1 MGIGK
6 KRKRMLNLERQNKL
20 AEIYRILNSEKD
32 KDKETL
38 EAIKKILIELEEAK
52 QITGWKSLF
61 ASTRWNKLSNNE
73 QLKRIGKHIDGTVL
87 EHNEKI
93 MQEALKA
100 IDDLIKHYERM
111 KTAMKEGLADARIE
125 DLVGIKKILE
135 G

>member
-1 MGIGK
+1 MTRDLVKSNNK
-6 KRKRMLNLERQNKL
+6 KIKKALKAIDELE
-20 AEIYRILNSEKD
+20 ISFDMIFHD
-32 KDKETL
+32 KDRDHIQVGYDIQKIKKILMTDKEKADKVKL
-38 EAIKKILIELEEAK
+38 EAIKKILIELEEASGIVPGTK

-93 MQEALKA
+93 N
-100 IDDLIKHYERM
+100 
-111 KTAMKEGLADARIE
+111 
-125 DLVGIKKILE
+125 KILE

>member
-1 MGIGK
+1 MT
-6 KRKRMLNLERQNKL
+6 QT
-20 AEIYRILNSEKD
+20 
-32 KDKETL
+32 DKEKLKQALDLIDDLIKGYESHHKMFVISDQPDKVDVTKQTIDDLEKIKKILMTDKEKADKVKL

-93 MQEALKA
+93 N
-100 IDDLIKHYERM
+100 
-111 KTAMKEGLADARIE
+111 
-125 DLVGIKKILE
+125 KILE

>member
-1 MGIGK
+1 MNDK
-6 KRKRMLNLERQNKL
+6 EKL
-20 AEIYRILNSEKD
+20 AEIDKIVCDETETQYDSDDKLTEIYRILNSEKD

-93 MQEALKA
+93 N
-100 IDDLIKHYERM
+100 
-111 KTAMKEGLADARIE
+111 
-125 DLVGIKKILE
+125 KILE